1 MRYKGMR
8 QETMEENN
16 NQQNEFETTVTNKKG
31 IISRLKRVK
40 IETLYTWLM
49 VLLFAF
55 IISVSANVN
64 NSSQTAELKNTI
76 SSMEDK
82 ISKLNDDYDSLNSY
96 NEELKTQLQEYQDQQ
111 ATIDSLNKQ
120 LAELKAKY
128 DTLKTE
134 NETLKAE
141 NASLKSQLEQ
151 KQASAQS
158 SSSGGS
164 SGTWKSGSNQSN
176 DSGGTVWQSA
186 TGEKYHSISNCGRM
200 NPNNAR
206 QVTKSAAE
214 ASGYEPCS
222 KCY

>member
-1 MRYKGMR
+1 
-8 QETMEENN
+8 MEEKN
-16 NQQNEFETTVTNKKG
+16 NQDATEIEVDSTNQNKLFSKLKQIRKKTLYIFLAILLVAFG
-31 IISRLKRVK
+31 ISGVINVAQMDQTEKSQRTIESLEDDIAELNDKY
-40 IETLYTWLM
+40 ETL
-49 VLLFAF
+49 VLE
-55 IISVSANVN
+55 N
-64 NSSQTAELKNTI
+64 QELESEIQK
-76 SSMEDK
+76 
-82 ISKLNDDYDSLNSY
+82 
-96 NEELKTQLQEYQDQQ
+96 YQDQQ
-111 ATIDSLNKQ
+111 ETIDSLNKQ
-120 LAELKAKY
+120 LAELKAQY

-134 NETLKAE
+134 NETLKSE

-176 DSGGTVWQSA
+176 DSGGTVWLSA

-214 ASGYEPCS
+214 SSGYEPCS

>member
-1 MRYKGMR
+1 
-8 QETMEENN
+8 MEEKN
-16 NQQNEFETTVTNKKG
+16 NQDATEIEVDSTNQNKLFSKLKQIRKKTLYIFLAILLVAFG
-31 IISRLKRVK
+31 ISGVINVAQMDQTEKSQRTIESLEDDIAELNDKY
-40 IETLYTWLM
+40 ETL
-49 VLLFAF
+49 VLE
-55 IISVSANVN
+55 N
-64 NSSQTAELKNTI
+64 QELESEIQK
-76 SSMEDK
+76 
-82 ISKLNDDYDSLNSY
+82 
-96 NEELKTQLQEYQDQQ
+96 YQDQQ
-111 ATIDSLNKQ
+111 ETIDSLNKQ
-120 LAELKAKY
+120 LAELKAQY

-134 NETLKAE
+134 NETLKSE

-151 KQASAQS
+151 KQTSAQS

-176 DSGGTVWQSA
+176 DSGGTVWLSA

>member
-1 MRYKGMR
+1 
-8 QETMEENN
+8 MEENN
-16 NQQNEFETTVTNKKG
+16 NQNTTEVEVDSINQNKLFSKLKQIRKKTLYIFLAILLVAFG
-31 IISRLKRVK
+31 ISGAINIAQMEQTEKAQKTIESLEDDIAELNDKY
-40 IETLYTWLM
+40 ETL
-49 VLLFAF
+49 VLE
-55 IISVSANVN
+55 N
-64 NSSQTAELKNTI
+64 QELESEIQK
-76 SSMEDK
+76 
-82 ISKLNDDYDSLNSY
+82 
-96 NEELKTQLQEYQDQQ
+96 YQDQQ
-111 ATIDSLNKQ
+111 ETIDDLNKQ
-120 LAELKAKY
+120 FTELRAQY

-164 SGTWKSGSNQSN
+164 SGTWRSGSNQSN
-176 DSGGTVWQSA
+176 DSGGTVWLSA

>member
-1 MRYKGMR
+1 
-8 QETMEENN
+8 MEENN
-16 NQQNEFETTVTNKKG
+16 NQNTTEVEVDSINQNKLFSKLKQIRKKTLYIFLAILLVAFG
-31 IISRLKRVK
+31 ISGAINIAQMEQTEKAQKTIESLEDDIAELNDKY
-40 IETLYTWLM
+40 ETL
-49 VLLFAF
+49 VLE
-55 IISVSANVN
+55 N
-64 NSSQTAELKNTI
+64 QELESEIQK
-76 SSMEDK
+76 
-82 ISKLNDDYDSLNSY
+82 
-96 NEELKTQLQEYQDQQ
+96 YQDQQ
-111 ATIDSLNKQ
+111 ETIDDLNKQ
-120 LAELKAKY
+120 FTELRAQY

-164 SGTWKSGSNQSN
+164 SGTWRSGSNQSN
-176 DSGGTVWQSA
+176 DSGGTVRLSA

>member
-1 MRYKGMR
+1 
-8 QETMEENN
+8 MEENN
-16 NQQNEFETTVTNKKG
+16 NQNTTEVEVDSTNQNKLFSKLKQVRKKTLYIFLAILLVAFG
-31 IISRLKRVK
+31 ISGVINVAQMDQTEKSQRTIASLEDD
-40 IETLYTWLM
+40 IDELNDEYETL
-49 VLLFAF
+49 A
-55 IISVSANVN
+55 SEN
-64 NSSQTAELKNTI
+64 QELESEIQK
-76 SSMEDK
+76 
-82 ISKLNDDYDSLNSY
+82 
-96 NEELKTQLQEYQDQQ
+96 YQDQQ
-111 ATIDSLNKQ
+111 ETIDSLNKQ
-120 LAELKAKY
+120 LAELKAQY

-176 DSGGTVWQSA
+176 DSGGTVWLSA

>member
-1 MRYKGMR
+1 MDQTEKSQRTIESLEDDIAELNDKY
-8 QETMEENN
+8 
-16 NQQNEFETTVTNKKG
+16 
-31 IISRLKRVK
+31 
-40 IETLYTWLM
+40 ETL
-49 VLLFAF
+49 VLE
-55 IISVSANVN
+55 N
-64 NSSQTAELKNTI
+64 QELESEIQK
-76 SSMEDK
+76 
-82 ISKLNDDYDSLNSY
+82 
-96 NEELKTQLQEYQDQQ
+96 YQDQQ
-111 ATIDSLNKQ
+111 ETIDSLNKQ
-120 LAELKAKY
+120 LAELKAQY

-134 NETLKAE
+134 NETLKSE

-176 DSGGTVWQSA
+176 DSGGTVWLSA

>member
-1 MRYKGMR
+1 
-8 QETMEENN
+8 MEEKN
-16 NQQNEFETTVTNKKG
+16 NQDATEIEVDSTNQNKLFSKLKQIRKKTLYIFLAILLVAFG
-31 IISRLKRVK
+31 ISGVINVAQMDQTEKSQRTIESLEDDIAELNDKY
-40 IETLYTWLM
+40 ETL
-49 VLLFAF
+49 VLE
-55 IISVSANVN
+55 N
-64 NSSQTAELKNTI
+64 QELESEIQK
-76 SSMEDK
+76 
-82 ISKLNDDYDSLNSY
+82 
-96 NEELKTQLQEYQDQQ
+96 YQDQQ
-111 ATIDSLNKQ
+111 ETIDSLNKQ
-120 LAELKAKY
+120 LAELKAQY

-134 NETLKAE
+134 NETLKSE

-176 DSGGTVWQSA
+176 DSGGTVWLSA

>member
-1 MRYKGMR
+1 
-8 QETMEENN
+8 MEEKN
-16 NQQNEFETTVTNKKG
+16 NQDATEIEVDSTNQNKLFSKLKQIRKKTLYIFLAILLVAFG
-31 IISRLKRVK
+31 ISGVINVAQMDQTEKSQRTIESLEDDIAELNDKY
-40 IETLYTWLM
+40 ETL
-49 VLLFAF
+49 VLE
-55 IISVSANVN
+55 N
-64 NSSQTAELKNTI
+64 QELESEIQK
-76 SSMEDK
+76 
-82 ISKLNDDYDSLNSY
+82 
-96 NEELKTQLQEYQDQQ
+96 YQDQQ

-176 DSGGTVWQSA
+176 DSGGTVWLSA